1 MVVTKRIH
9 DPYSSTDGLRVLIDR
24 LWPRGISKATA
35 HVDRWA
41 KDIAPSTELR
51 EWYDHDPAKWPEF
64 RKRYRQELRRKAAV
78 SVLDDLVRR
87 AARGRVTLV
96 YASHAGDISNAAV
109 LEPLLARR
117 VKRASS
123 ARGTGSRTPSSSHQD
138 ERRRRQRRSK

>member
-51 EWYDHDPAKWPEF
+51 EWYDHDPAK
-64 RKRYRQELRRKAAV
+64 
-78 SVLDDLVRR
+78 
-87 AARGRVTLV
+87 
-96 YASHAGDISNAAV
+96 
-109 LEPLLARR
+109 
-117 VKRASS
+117 
-123 ARGTGSRTPSSSHQD
+123 
-138 ERRRRQRRSK
+138 